1 MTAGIPSAW
10 YNILA
15 DLPFAVP
22 KELPPPQVANGPRI
36 GPQVPM
42 ELIRQSASKRREI
55 PVPDVVGQAY
65 ESWRPTPLRRA
76 LVWLMDRAFSAPPC
90 KVDRALQDGD
100 VVEALGGLRVVHAPG
115 HTPGNIALYE
125 PQRQILFCGDS
136 IFNGAPFSRKQG
148 IQAPPRLFSVDAE
161 QARRSFQALAEL
173 PIKAIC
179 FGHGEPIVDQAQEKL
194 REAVKAAQD

>member
-1 MTAGIPSAW
+1 MNRSA
-10 YNILA
+10 
-15 DLPFAVP
+15 F
-22 KELPPPQVANGPRI
+22 
-36 GPQVPM
+36 
-42 ELIRQSASKRREI
+42 
-55 PVPDVVGQAY
+55 
-65 ESWRPTPLRRA
+65 PTPHA

-90 KVDRALQDGD
+90 KVDRALRDGD
-100 VVEALGGLRVVHAPG
+100 VVEALGRLQVVHAPG
-115 HTPGNIALYE
+115 HTPGNIALYQ
-125 PQRQILFCGDS
+125 PQRQILFCGDA

-173 PIKAIC
+173 PVEVIC